1 MITNSDYPL
10 DDCQST
16 VWGRFASDNILG
28 NEQRYRVFLEW
39 MTFFRRN
46 LHRCAEDYL
55 RIPLYPYQEIMLY
68 ELGVSESV
76 VIDACRAAAKSFIIA
91 LYGCCMCVLYPGIS
105 IVACSATKGQSKLMI
120 RKKIQQELMRMS
132 QALQREIK
140 NIRENNT
147 DAYVEFHNG
156 SVFQIVA
163 ASDNA
168 RGNRA
173 NIVVYEEARQINKFI
188 IDSVI
193 SPFLIPRKAQ
203 YEMNHYYDGRITP
216 MEPQEIYI
224 SSSWYYDHWFSQYS
238 IKVGKQMLNGDK
250 GSCLLAFDLSIPLR
264 HGIKTVK
271 SIQRDKEKFD
281 PTTFDIE
288 YRNAVPRENAGAY
301 FTRSMLISRQVLQ
314 RAAYPKEIGAKKNKY
329 AIPKQDGEIRVL
341 AIDIAAAEGTDND
354 NTIMTCLRCFR
365 EKSDDSANSIGYHI
379 TVPYIEHKQ
388 GGDAVK
394 QCIRMKQLFNS
405 FDADY
410 VVMDVKSIGIP
421 FYDILARVMYDP
433 DNDCEYPPWKCF
445 NIPEVA
451 NRIDSPGAQEIVFGI
466 RGSSQ
471 LNSDMAT
478 NLRMLFINKGIE
490 LLLGMNDAVEFL
502 QNKYPDYSD
511 DNPDLQVF
519 YEQPYLETALLIDEM
534 SKLKY
539 EKLQNTG
546 LIRLTELSGKRKDR
560 YSSLTMG
567 CYFITMLAIDEF
579 DAEDDYDLSEFKVG
593 NCYSSIVL

>member
-1 MITNSDYPL
+1 MLL
-10 DDCQST
+10 DACQAT
-16 VWGRFASDNILG
+16 VWNKFPSDNILG
-28 NEQRYRVFLEW
+28 DEKRYRAFLEW

-46 LHRCAEDYL
+46 LHRCAEDYFQ
-55 RIPLYPYQEIMLY
+55 IPLYPYQEIMLY

-76 VIDACRAAAKSFIIA
+76 VVDACRAAAKSFIIA

-132 QALQREIK
+132 PVLQREIK

-147 DAYVEFHNG
+147 DAYVEFQNG

-173 NIVVYEEARQINKFI
+173 NIVIYEEARQINKFI

-193 SPFLIPRKAQ
+193 SPFLVPRKPQ
-203 YEMNHYYDGRITP
+203 YEMNPYYDGRVKP
-216 MEPQEIYI
+216 VEPQEIYI
-224 SSSWYYDHWFSQYS
+224 SSSWYFDHWFSQYS
-238 IKVGKQMLNGDK
+238 IQIGKQMINGDES
-250 GSCLLAFDLSIPLR
+250 SCLMAFDLSLPLR

-271 SIQRDKEKFD
+271 SIQRDQKKFD

-288 YRNAVPRENAGAY
+288 YRNAMPRENMGAY
-301 FTRSMLISRQVLQ
+301 FTRSMLISRQTLQ

-329 AIPKQDGEIRVL
+329 AIPKQDGEVRVL
-341 AIDIAAAEGTDND
+341 SIDIAAAEGTEND
-354 NTIMTCLRCFR
+354 NTIMTCLRAFKQ
-365 EKSDDSANSIGYHI
+365 KSDESNSIGFHI
-379 TVPYIEHKQ
+379 TLPYIEHKQ
-388 GGDAVK
+388 GGDAIK
-394 QCIRMKQLFNS
+394 QCIRMKQLFYS

-410 VVMDVKSIGIP
+410 VVMDLKSIGIP
-421 FYDILARVMYDP
+421 FYDILARVLYDP
-433 DNDCEYPPWKCF
+433 ENDCEYPPWKCF
-445 NIPEVA
+445 NLPDIA
-451 NRIDSPGAQEIVFGI
+451 NRIDSPGAQEIIYGI

-478 NLRMLFINKGIE
+478 NLRMLFMNKDIE

-502 QNKYPDYSD
+502 QDKYPDYSD
-511 DNPDLQVF
+511 DGNADIQIF
-519 YEQPYLETALLIDEM
+519 YESPYLETALLIDEM

-539 EKLQNTG
+539 EKMANTG
-546 LIRLTELSGKRKDR
+546 LIRLSELAGKRKDR

-567 CYFITMLAIDEF
+567 CYFISLLAIDEF
-579 DAEDDYDLSEFKVG
+579 GDQDDFDWSEYKTG
-593 NCYSSIVL
+593 NCYSQLNL

>member
-1 MITNSDYPL
+1 MNDVMVL

-16 VWGRFASDNILG
+16 VWNRFPSDNILG
-28 NEQRYRVFLEW
+28 DEKRYRAFLAW

-46 LHRCAEDYL
+46 LHRCAEDYFQ
-55 RIPLYPYQEIMLY
+55 IPLYPYQEIMLY

-76 VIDACRAAAKSFIIA
+76 VVDACRAAAKSFIIA
-91 LYGCCMCVLYPGIS
+91 LYGCCMSVLYPGIS

-132 QALQREIK
+132 PVLQREIK

-147 DAYVEFHNG
+147 DAYVEFQNG

-173 NIVVYEEARQINKFI
+173 NIVIYEEARQINKFI

-193 SPFLIPRKAQ
+193 SPFLVPRKAQ
-203 YEMNHYYDGRITP
+203 YEMNPYYDGKVKP
-216 MEPQEIYI
+216 VEPQEIYI

-238 IKVGKQMLNGDK
+238 LQVGRQMINGDTS
-250 GSCLLAFDLSIPLR
+250 SCLMAFDLSLPLR

-271 SIQRDKEKFD
+271 SIQRDQKKFD

-288 YRNAVPRENAGAY
+288 YRNTMPRENMGAY
-301 FTRSMLISRQVLQ
+301 FTRSMLISQQRLQ

-341 AIDIAAAEGTDND
+341 AIDIAAAEGTEND
-354 NTIMTCLRCFR
+354 NTIMTCLRAFKQ
-365 EKSDDSANSIGYHI
+365 KSDESNSIGYHI

-394 QCIRMKQLFNS
+394 QCIRMKQIFYS

-410 VVMDVKSIGIP
+410 VVMDLKSIGIP

-433 DNDCEYPPWKCF
+433 ENDCEYPPWKCF
-445 NIPEVA
+445 NFLDVA
-451 NRIDSPGAQEIVFGI
+451 NRIDSPGAQEIVYGI

-478 NLRMLFINKGIE
+478 NLRMLFINKEIE

-502 QNKYPDYSD
+502 QDKYPDYSD
-511 DNPDLQVF
+511 DSNPDAQVF
-519 YEQPYLETALLIDEM
+519 YESPYLETALLIDEM

-539 EKLQNTG
+539 EKLANTG
-546 LIRLTELSGKRKDR
+546 LIRLSELAGKRKDR

-567 CYFITMLAIDEF
+567 CYFISLLAIDEF
-579 DAEDDYDLSEFKVG
+579 GDNDEIDLSEYRHG
-593 NCYSSIVL
+593 NCYSHLNL